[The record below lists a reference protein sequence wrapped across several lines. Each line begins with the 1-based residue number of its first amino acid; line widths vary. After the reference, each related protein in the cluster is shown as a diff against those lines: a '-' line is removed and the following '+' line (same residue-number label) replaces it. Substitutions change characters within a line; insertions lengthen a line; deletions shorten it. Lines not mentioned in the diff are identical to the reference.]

1 MRVLSTRIDGKEL
14 AIPKPA
20 SPVESEIF
28 EFFKESDPSGA
39 YINGLKEYVGKIFI
53 PSRKNLDKLSRRVEE
68 LRLKAEN
75 KSQLKVLDSG
85 SAWIT
90 LNEPHQAVESVL
102 NAFFGYMIKEGI
114 IDSHMKALTR
124 NGIRAV
130 QAATMEAA
138 AKNWPTGLRLLA
150 LIRCDGLQE
159 IIKTIKKETPD
170 KQLKEGLD
178 GLSEVTRK
186 YASIFRVKGFKN
198 QDFDEVYRIIK
209 KQGADLGRKEIYAQ
223 ALQRLWDY
231 SETPSE
237 LEAKGLRYL
246 ERELPKFQRMT
257 ARLAKKYGVP
267 AKAEE
272 VSKIIKAKRAV
283 KVNEVIPYLADLR
296 KRVVKVANKSIVKV
310 NPNYD
315 AKVIETPSYLTA
327 IFPSGGAFFF
337 DTFTNKP
344 QQLFICTT
352 DPRRDPSTAP
362 GELLNLLVHEEYGH
376 CVHASN
382 SSVGY
387 GAKPTLVDMLWSP
400 LGGAISEGIS
410 FQREIEFQDV
420 MEKLKTRRGLNAD
433 EKALVNF
440 YEKHG
445 GFDNIAEEYEFYTWM
460 WRIVRFLRIIGDARI
475 NSGKQ
480 GLVDFIDWA
489 SKKTGLSKSMVYH
502 QLFPAHQGNGPGYAS
517 TYAIVGES
525 IREIQNR
532 AVRNG
537 KSLLDFNT
545 YACSMGFPARTIF
558 EDRLKAFA
566 AK

>member
-1 MRVLSTRIDGKEL
+1 L
-14 AIPKPA
+14 AIPKPSSA
-20 SPVESEIF
+20 VESEIF
-28 EFFKESDPSGA
+28 DLFKETDPSGA
-39 YINGLKEYVGKIFI
+39 YISGLNNYAGKIFI
-53 PSRKNLDKLSRRVEE
+53 PSRRNLEKFSRRVDE

-75 KSQLKVLDSG
+75 KPQLKVLDSIA
-85 SAWIT
+85 AWVA
-90 LNEPHQAVESVL
+90 LDEPHMVAESVL

-114 IDSHMKALTR
+114 NDSHMKALTR
-124 NGIRAV
+124 NGLKAIQV
-130 QAATMEAA
+130 ATSEAA
-138 AKNWPTGLRLLA
+138 GRNWPTGLRLLA

-159 IIKTIKKETPD
+159 IIRTIKKETQD

-178 GLSEVTRK
+178 DLSEATRK

-198 QDFDEVYRIIK
+198 QGFDEVYRIIK
-209 KQGADLGRKEIYAQ
+209 KEGADLGRKEIYAQ

-231 SETPSE
+231 PETPGE
-237 LEAKGLRYL
+237 LEEKGLRYL
-246 ERELPKFQRMT
+246 DRELPKFQRMT
-257 ARLAKKYGVP
+257 AKLAKKYGV
-267 AKAEE
+267 AANAEK
-272 VSKIIKAKRAV
+272 VSQAIKAKRAV
-283 KVNEVIPYLADLR
+283 KVNEIIPYLAQLR
-296 KRVVKVANKSIVKV
+296 KIVVKVANKSIVKV
-310 NPNYD
+310 NPHYD

-337 DTFTNKP
+337 DTLTNKP

-382 SSVGY
+382 SSFGY

-420 MEKLKTRRGLNAD
+420 MEKLKTRKGLSSD

-460 WRIVRFLRIIGDARI
+460 WRIVRFLRVIGDARI

-480 GLVDFIDWA
+480 DLVDFIEWA

-525 IREIQNR
+525 IREIQNK

-537 KSLLDFNT
+537 KKLLDFNT

-558 EDRLKAFA
+558 EDKLRAFA

>member
-1 MRVLSTRIDGKEL
+1 MLIHPE
-14 AIPKPA
+14 PK
-20 SPVESEIF
+20 
-28 EFFKESDPSGA
+28 
-39 YINGLKEYVGKIFI
+39 
-53 PSRKNLDKLSRRVEE
+53 
-68 LRLKAEN
+68 
-75 KSQLKVLDSG
+75 LKVLDSG
-85 SAWIT
+85 AAWVT
-90 LNEPHQAVESVL
+90 LNEPHQAPESVL

-130 QAATMEAA
+130 QAATVEAA
-138 AKNWPTGLRLLA
+138 GKNWPTGLKLLA

-170 KQLKEGLD
+170 KQLKESLD
-178 GLSEVTRK
+178 DLSEVTRK

-198 QDFDEVYRIIK
+198 QGFDEVYKIIK

-231 SETPSE
+231 QETPGE
-237 LEAKGLRYL
+237 LEAKGLKYL
-246 ERELPKFQRMT
+246 DRELPKFQRMT
-257 ARLAKKYGVP
+257 ARLAKKYGVA

-272 VSKIIKAKRAV
+272 VSKVIKAERAV
-283 KVNEVIPYLADLR
+283 KVKEIIPYLAELR

-327 IFPSGGAFFF
+327 IFPTGGAYFF

-362 GELLNLLVHEEYGH
+362 GDLLSLLVHEEYGH

-382 SSVGY
+382 SSFGY

-410 FQREIEFQDV
+410 FQREIEFHGV
-420 MEKLKTRRGLNAD
+420 LERLKTRKGLNAD

-445 GFDNIAEEYEFYTWM
+445 GFDALAEEYEFYTWM
-460 WRIVRFLRIIGDARI
+460 GRIVRFLRIIGDARI

-558 EDRLKAFA
+558 EDRLRAFA
-566 AK
+566 TK

>member
-1 MRVLSTRIDGKEL
+1 L

-28 EFFKESDPSGA
+28 EFFKESDPAGA
-39 YINGLKEYVGKIFI
+39 YINGLKEYAGKIFI
-53 PSRKNLDKLSRRVEE
+53 PSKRNLEKFSRRTDE

-75 KSQLKVLDSG
+75 KSQLKVLDSFA
-85 SAWIT
+85 AWFG
-90 LNEPHQAVESVL
+90 LAEPHMVPEAVL
-102 NAFFGYMIKEGI
+102 NAYFGYLIKEGL

-130 QAATMEAA
+130 EAGTVEAA
-138 AKNWPTGLRLLA
+138 GKNWPTGLRLLT
-150 LIRCDGLQE
+150 LIRTEGLQE
-159 IIKTIKKETPD
+159 IIRTIKKETQD
-170 KQLKEGLD
+170 KQLKESLD
-178 GLSEVTRK
+178 ELSMATRK
-186 YASIFRVKGFKN
+186 FASIFRVKGFKN
-198 QDFDEVYRIIK
+198 QGFDEVYKIIK

-231 SETPSE
+231 SETPTE
-237 LEAKGLRYL
+237 LEGKGLKYL
-246 ERELPKFQRMT
+246 DRELPKFQRMT
-257 ARLAKKYGVP
+257 AKLAKKYGVP
-267 AKAEE
+267 ARAEE
-272 VSKIIKAKRAV
+272 VSKAIKEKRAV
-283 KVNEVIPYLADLR
+283 KVNEIIPYLADLR
-296 KRVVKVANKSIVKV
+296 NRVVKVTNKSIVKV
-310 NPNYD
+310 NPRY
-315 AKVIETPSYLTA
+315 AARVMETPLYLSA
-327 IFPSGGAFFF
+327 VFPSGGAFFF
-337 DTFTNKP
+337 DTFTEKP
-344 QQLFICTT
+344 QQVFICTT

-382 SSVGY
+382 SGVGY

-400 LGGAISEGIS
+400 LGGAVSEGIS
-410 FQREIEFQDV
+410 FQREIEFMDV
-420 MEKLKTRRGLNAD
+420 LEKLKTRKGLNSD
-433 EKALVNF
+433 EKSLVSF

-445 GFDNIAEEYEFYTWM
+445 GFDAIVEEYEFYTWM

-480 GLVDFIDWA
+480 SLVDFIDWA
-489 SKKTGLSKSMVYH
+489 NKKTGLSKSMVYH

-532 AVRNG
+532 AVRKG
-537 KSLLDFNT
+537 KTLLDFNT

-558 EDRLKAFA
+558 EDRLRAFA
-566 AK
+566 TK

>member
-1 MRVLSTRIDGKEL
+1 M

-20 SPVESEIF
+20 SPIESEIF
-28 EFFKESDPSGA
+28 EWFKDADPSGA
-39 YINGLKEYVGKIFI
+39 YINGLKEYAGKIFI
-53 PSRKNLDKLSRRVEE
+53 PSKKNLDRLSRRVDE

-85 SAWIT
+85 AAWVT
-90 LNEPHQAVESVL
+90 LNEPHQAPESVL

-130 QAATMEAA
+130 QAATVEAA
-138 AKNWPTGLRLLA
+138 GKNWPTGLKLLA

-170 KQLKEGLD
+170 KQLKESLD
-178 GLSEVTRK
+178 DLSEVTRK

-198 QDFDEVYRIIK
+198 QGFDEVYKIIK

-231 SETPSE
+231 QETPGE
-237 LEAKGLRYL
+237 LEAKGLKYL
-246 ERELPKFQRMT
+246 DRELPKFQRMT
-257 ARLAKKYGVP
+257 ARLAKKYGVA

-272 VSKIIKAKRAV
+272 VSKVIKAERAV
-283 KVNEVIPYLADLR
+283 KVKEIIPYLAELR

-327 IFPSGGAFFF
+327 IFPTGGAYFF

-362 GELLNLLVHEEYGH
+362 GDLLSLLVHEEYGH

-382 SSVGY
+382 SSFGY

-410 FQREIEFQDV
+410 FQREIEFQGV
-420 MEKLKTRRGLNAD
+420 LERLKTRKGLNAD

-440 YEKHG
+440 YEKRG
-445 GFDNIAEEYEFYTWM
+445 GFDALAEEYEFYTWM
-460 WRIVRFLRIIGDARI
+460 GRIVRFLRIIGDARI

-480 GLVDFIDWA
+480 DLADFIDWA

-558 EDRLKAFA
+558 EDRLRAFA
-566 AK
+566 TK

>member
-1 MRVLSTRIDGKEL
+1 L

-28 EFFKESDPSGA
+28 ELFKEADPSGA
-39 YINGLKEYVGKIFI
+39 YINGLKEYAGKIFI
-53 PSRKNLDKLSRRVEE
+53 PSRKNMEKFSRRVEE

-85 SAWIT
+85 SAWFN
-90 LNEPHQAVESVL
+90 LNEPHQVVESVL

-124 NGIRAV
+124 NGIKAV
-130 QAATMEAA
+130 EAGTTESA
-138 AKNWPTGLRLLA
+138 GKNWPTGLRLLA

-159 IIKTIKKETPD
+159 IIRTIKKETQD

-178 GLSEVTRK
+178 DLSQVTRK

-198 QDFDEVYRIIK
+198 QGFDEVYKIIK
-209 KQGADLGRKEIYAQ
+209 KQGADLGRKQIYAQ
-223 ALQRLWDY
+223 ALHRLWDY
-231 SETPSE
+231 SESPGE
-237 LEAKGLRYL
+237 LEAKGLKYL
-246 ERELPKFQRMT
+246 DREFPRFQRIT
-257 ARLAKKYGVP
+257 ARLAKKYGVW
-267 AKAEE
+267 ASAEKVDKA
-272 VSKIIKAKRAV
+272 IKAKRAV
-283 KVNEVIPYLADLR
+283 KVNEVIPYLSDLR
-296 KRVVKVANKSIVKV
+296 KRVVKVVNKSIVKV
-310 NPNYD
+310 NPHYD

-337 DTFTNKP
+337 DTLTNKP

-362 GELLNLLVHEEYGH
+362 GELLNLLIHEEYGH

-382 SSVGY
+382 SGLAY
-387 GAKPTLVDMLWSP
+387 GAKPSLVDMLWSP

-410 FQREIEFQDV
+410 FQREIEFMDV
-420 MEKLKTRRGLNAD
+420 LEKLKTRKGLSGD
-433 EKALVNF
+433 EKALVSF

-445 GFDNIAEEYEFYTWM
+445 GFDAIAEEYEFYTWM

-480 GLVDFIDWA
+480 DLVDFIDWA
-489 SKKTGLSKSMVYH
+489 NKKTGLSRAMVYH

-525 IREIQNR
+525 IREIQNK
-532 AVRNG
+532 AARNG
-537 KSLLDFNT
+537 KKLLDFNT

-558 EDRLKAFA
+558 EDRLRAFA